1 MLICG
6 LIAYMGDAL
15 GRRMGKKRLTV
26 FGLRPKRTAVL
37 VTTLTGCF
45 IFTVTLGSVIT
56 LSKEHREWVLR
67 GVETVR
73 DLESRK
79 AELKQKTTELRRL
92 TTELERT
99 TEELEDLRAAI
110 RDANRALETAKDS
123 LREAEADR
131 RRIEGSLRAATQQQ
145 AVLRARNETIE
156 KHLDLAQRNLAATTK
171 DLEERSA
178 EVRELTSQ
186 REKLSADVQALSDQL
201 TTYREETDTLAKQN
215 EVLARENLAMEK
227 DREQLQ
233 RTRNDLQVEVAD
245 LTSRIGMLGAELT
258 AATGAFGR
266 TAIKFRTEPILFPI
280 GREIVRVPVTGGG
293 DIADNVLTIRSVL
306 DRAREVAKQEGAS
319 PGPDGDYVTM
329 LDSFAL
335 SDQGHFVRIPVEK
348 VTEAMAEAMANTS
361 GDIVLIASAAVNTVA
376 GEPLVVGLQIL
387 PNPVVF
393 HAGETVASVQLDNQR
408 TDEELMGELVR
419 FLRDELATTARERG
433 MVPVAGRGETIGEV
447 TYGTLLDLI
456 KRIRKA
462 GRLVN
467 VTAVAR
473 SETRAADR
481 LDLMFGV
488 TRL

>member
-73 DLESRK
+73 DLETRK
-79 AELKQKTTELRRL
+79 AELREKTTELRRL
-92 TTELERT
+92 TTELEQT
-99 TEELEDLRAAI
+99 TEELDNLRAAI
-110 RDANRALETAKDS
+110 RDANRALETAKNS
-123 LREAEADR
+123 LREAESDR
-131 RRIEGSLRAATQQQ
+131 RRIERSLHLATRQQ
-145 AVLRARNETIE
+145 AALRARNETIE
-156 KHLDLAQRNLAATTK
+156 KHLDAAQRNLAATTQ
-171 DLEERSA
+171 DLHARSA
-178 EVRELTSQ
+178 EVRELTAQ
-186 REKLSADVQALSDQL
+186 REKLSADVQALSGQL

-215 EVLARENLAMEK
+215 EVLARENLALEK

-233 RTRNDLQVEVAD
+233 RTRSELQGEVAD
-245 LTSRIGMLGAELT
+245 LTSRLGMLGAELT

-280 GREIVRVPVTGGG
+280 GREVARLPVTGGG
-293 DIADNVLTIRSVL
+293 DIADNVLKIRSLL

-335 SDQGHFVRIPVEK
+335 SDQGHLVRIPVEK
-348 VTEAMAEAMANTS
+348 VTEAMAEALVNTP
-361 GDIVLIASAAVNTVA
+361 GDTVLIASAAVNTVA
-376 GEPLVVGLQIL
+376 GEPLVVGLEIL

-393 HAGETVASVQLDNQR
+393 HAGETVASVQLDNQH
-408 TDEELMGELVR
+408 TDEQLMGELVQ
-419 FLRDELATTARERG
+419 FLRDDLATTARERG
-433 MVPVAGRGETIGEV
+433 MVPIAGRGETIGEV

-462 GRLVN
+462 GKMVN
-467 VTAVAR
+467 VTAVAK

-481 LDLMFGV
+481 LELLFGV
-488 TRL
+488 NRL